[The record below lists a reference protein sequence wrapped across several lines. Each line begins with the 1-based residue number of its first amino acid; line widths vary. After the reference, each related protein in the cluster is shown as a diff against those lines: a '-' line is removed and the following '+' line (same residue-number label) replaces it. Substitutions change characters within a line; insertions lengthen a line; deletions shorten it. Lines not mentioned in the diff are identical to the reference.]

1 MMSVTEA
8 SVAPSCPKKSIRML
22 CVALE
27 VLPIAMSVDQL
38 PPVATAVKTSEV
50 LPPIETVVG
59 AGEVPVVT
67 GGLNDAV
74 GGVTGGSPMPNPGLG
89 DVAIGGTNG
98 WTGTAVG
105 GDRLLSGIDAKFPSR
120 KFKATIATG
129 ISDDTV
135 SKRGAENS
143 TGCVVKNSFRNFENC
158 PRGPSWMVAF
168 TTTAPFES
176 VNIRL
181 TAPIPNDGFAT
192 AIAVVLCSIGPIG
205 TSMEPLVTR
214 VDGATIAC
222 STPKLPA
229 LVSVSVATTPAIFPE
244 SKVATAKPDRTVVS
258 CGKASGQWAKAQARK
273 RTLKYLRTNSPRN

>member
-1 MMSVTEA
+1 MSVTEA

-38 PPVATAVKTSEV
+38 PPVATVVKTSEA

-74 GGVTGGSPMPNPGLG
+74 GCVTGGNPMPNPGLG

-105 GDRLLSGIDAKFPSR
+105 GEDCPVESMKIPVTKIQGDYRNRDFGRHGKQ
-120 KFKATIATG
+120 
-129 ISDDTV
+129 
-135 SKRGAENS
+135 RGAENS
-143 TGCVVKNSFRNFENC
+143 AGCVVKNSFRNFENC
-158 PRGPSWMVAF
+158 PRGPSRMVAF
-168 TTTAPFES
+168 TTTAPIES

-192 AIAVVLCSIGPIG
+192 AIAVVLCSIGPMG
-205 TSMEPLVTR
+205 TSMEPTGNQSR
-214 VDGATIAC
+214 WSYNC
-222 STPKLPA
+222 A
-229 LVSVSVATTPAIFPE
+229 LHSKTTC
-244 SKVATAKPDRTVVS
+244 V
-258 CGKASGQWAKAQARK
+258 GQRFGC
-273 RTLKYLRTNSPRN
+273 NDPCNIP